1 MSIDL
6 DWDGLINSDDIDVAE
21 WLRSLLDKQFQQL
34 ALPRNIRSVS
44 ITTLSLGTIPPELE
58 IKHISDPFPEF
69 YAEEAG
75 ERSQGLGDSLHPP
88 LRRSAPSTPQFNSAH
103 SNPIDRGIASYF
115 HPLGNASLM
124 SGLRTPLNIPSWANG
139 GRPTRLPLNTPS
151 EPATGQDND
160 DDEPTTPVDQIR
172 DAQGSSQ
179 GQGGQSHDP
188 DRDDDVQVLFR
199 VKYSGDIRIGVE
211 ATLRLN
217 YPSDDVVLLPM
228 KLHLSH
234 IQINSLAIMTYIK
247 KSIYLSVICDLGDDD
262 HAVARTGR
270 ERLDIIRDVKID
282 SEIGHHDTNGAALR
296 NVGKVDRFIVD
307 KIRSLLKAEIAWPS
321 WIKVSM
327 EEEESEDEEEDEEM
341 EE

>member
-6 DWDGLINSDDIDVAE
+6 DWDGMINSDDIDVAE
-21 WLRSLLDKQFQQL
+21 WLRSVLDKQFQQL
-34 ALPRNIRSVS
+34 DLPRNIRSVS

-69 YAEEAG
+69 YAEDAP
-75 ERSQGLGDSLHPP
+75 DSHYLPPLHPP
-88 LRRSAPSTPQFNSAH
+88 QQRRSAPSTPH
-103 SNPIDRGIASYF
+103 IHTNPIDRGIASYF
-115 HPLGNASLM
+115 HPLGNAPLM
-124 SGLRTPLNIPSWANG
+124 SGLRTPLNIPSWATNG
-139 GRPTRLPLNTPS
+139 HTRSGSRLPLNTPVEVES
-151 EPATGQDND
+151 VPR
-160 DDEPTTPVDQIR
+160 TPEEEEV
-172 DAQGSSQ
+172 
-179 GQGGQSHDP
+179 HE
-188 DRDDDVQVLFR
+188 DREDDVQVLFR
-199 VKYSGDIRIGVE
+199 VKYTGDIRIGVE

-234 IQINSLAIMTYIK
+234 ININSLAIMAYIK
-247 KSIYLSVICDLGDDD
+247 KSIYLSVICDLDDSD

-321 WIKVSM
+321 WIQVSVEEE
-327 EEEESEDEEEDEEM
+327 EEEESEEDEE
-341 EE
+341 

>member
-6 DWDGLINSDDIDVAE
+6 DWDGMINSDEIDVAE

-34 ALPRNIRSVS
+34 DLPRNIRSVS

-69 YAEEAG
+69 YAEEEAA
-75 ERSQGLGDSLHPP
+75 SDSHYLPPLHPP
-88 LRRSAPSTPQFNSAH
+88 QQRRSAPSTPHINTNT

-115 HPLGNASLM
+115 HPLGNAPLM
-124 SGLRTPLNIPSWANG
+124 SGLRTPLNIPSWAANG
-139 GRPTRLPLNTPS
+139 HTRTGSRLPLNTPIEAEIVES
-151 EPATGQDND
+151 VRESTRDNTAPRTPEEREQQPVPEDRED
-160 DDEPTTPVDQIR
+160 DL
-172 DAQGSSQ
+172 
-179 GQGGQSHDP
+179 
-188 DRDDDVQVLFR
+188 QVLFR
-199 VKYSGDIRIGVE
+199 VKYTGDIRIGVE

-234 IQINSLAIMTYIK
+234 ININSLAIMAYIK
-247 KSIYLSVICDLGDDD
+247 KSIYLSVICDLDDSD

-327 EEEESEDEEEDEEM
+327 EDEDSDEEEEE
-341 EE
+341 EEEEKD

>member
-6 DWDGLINSDDIDVAE
+6 DWDGMINSDEIDVAE

-34 ALPRNIRSVS
+34 DLPRNIRSVS

-69 YAEEAG
+69 YAEEEAA
-75 ERSQGLGDSLHPP
+75 SADSNYLPPLHPP
-88 LRRSAPSTPQFNSAH
+88 QQRRSAPSTPHLHSTNSNN
-103 SNPIDRGIASYF
+103 NPIDRGIASYF
-115 HPLGNASLM
+115 HPLGNPPLM
-124 SGLRTPLNIPSWANG
+124 SGLRTPLNIPSWASQG
-139 GRPTRLPLNTPS
+139 PTRTSSRLPLNTPIEAEIVES
-151 EPATGQDND
+151 VRQSTAPRTPEEREQGPVPEDRED
-160 DDEPTTPVDQIR
+160 DL
-172 DAQGSSQ
+172 
-179 GQGGQSHDP
+179 
-188 DRDDDVQVLFR
+188 QVLFR
-199 VKYSGDIRIGVE
+199 VKYTGDIRVGVE

-234 IQINSLAIMTYIK
+234 ININSLAIMAYIK
-247 KSIYLSVICDLGDDD
+247 KSIYLSVICDLDESD

-327 EEEESEDEEEDEEM
+327 EDESEGEEEDSESE
-341 EE
+341 